1 MAVGIF
7 GGTFD
12 PPHLGHLVLAE
23 TCADALAL
31 ARVLW
36 TPAADPPHKRDL
48 AITPAA
54 QRVAM
59 VEAAIAGNPR
69 FALSRVDLERPGPHY
84 SVDMVRMVAA
94 QYPPGTSLYFL
105 IGGDS
110 LRDLPTWH
118 EPARL
123 LEYCWLAVMR
133 RPGDNVD
140 IDALEDQLPGLTA
153 RLRIIDAPLI
163 EISGSE
169 IRRRV
174 RDGQSIRYRVPD
186 RVAAYIAREG
196 LYK

>member
-1 MAVGIF
+1 MGIF

-31 ARVLW
+31 AHVLW

-48 AITPAA
+48 AITLAA

-84 SVDMVRMVAA
+84 SVDMVRIVAA
-94 QYPPGTSLYFL
+94 QYPPGTPLYFL

-123 LEYCWLAVMR
+123 LECCWLAVMR

-140 IDALEDQLPGLTA
+140 TGALEDQLPGLAA
-153 RLRIIDAPLI
+153 RLRVIDAPLI